1 MTDAEH
7 ETLVGRID
15 ALQVALTAILNNMPH
30 SMRQVV
36 NAKLHAAAD
45 KAVGKSEAYSEGMDG
60 TVLDLMIDTM

>member
-15 ALQVALTAILNNMPH
+15 ALQAALTAILNNMPH

-36 NAKLHAAAD
+36 NAKLSEAAD
-45 KAVGKSEAYSEGMDG
+45 KAVGKSQAYSDGMDQMM
-60 TVLDLMIDTM
+60 LDLLIDTL